1 MHVSYRNCKQA
12 PGRSLHWHSDIC
24 MSLKNFQNLSVAHKM
39 WALFL
44 GLLLC
49 SVLVAGG
56 LFAYLQNVEQKVS
69 AAVQST
75 DQRINQALRW
85 QALTLQSVEAALASV
100 LSSEEHLIA
109 QLSQKARGL
118 MQQASGLQQQV
129 QAGAQSD
136 ADLAG
141 LARVEQARK
150 AVLAI
155 YEKAYQARDL
165 GKAWEAQKLVDE
177 QLTPAAKQYVQ
188 AQDAFIAAQQQQRQW
203 AEQQGSA
210 QSLMAKRMA
219 VGVGLFMG
227 LLGAL
232 LSLAT
237 IRSITTPLKQA
248 VQLAQ
253 TIAAGD
259 LSHAPDSGRRDELG
273 QLMQAL
279 AQMTQQLRG
288 LVGEV
293 QGGVEAVAA
302 ASSQMAQDNSDL
314 SDRTAHAAEQLKA
327 TVGSIEHMV
336 TLVTQSADSARHAD
350 HSARSAAQA
359 AESGGTVVQE
369 VVRNMQHLAQ
379 SNQQVA
385 AIVGVIDGIAFQTN
399 ILALNAAV
407 EAARAGQQGR
417 GFAVVAAEVRELAQ
431 RSSEAAKQI
440 RQLMDHSTQQMKSG
454 QTLALQAGQRME
466 HIVRDV
472 QKVSGLIASIT
483 EAAQAQNQGIAQISE
498 AVQALDHMTSQ
509 NAGLVAESSA
519 AAQELFHQA
528 QRLEA
533 GAGRFRIDFREEAVA
548 MKNEV
553 LVHGLSGLQ
562 AEMA

>member
-1 MHVSYRNCKQA
+1 MIGGV
-12 PGRSLHWHSDIC
+12 L
-24 MSLKNFQNLSVAHKM
+24 MLLKKFQNLSVARKM

-49 SVLVAGG
+49 NVLVAGG
-56 LFAYLQNVEQKVS
+56 LFSYLQNVEQRVS
-69 AAVQST
+69 AAVQAT
-75 DQRINQALRW
+75 DKRINLALRW

-118 MQQASGLQQQV
+118 MQHAGGLQQQV
-129 QAGAQSD
+129 QAEAQSD
-136 ADLAG
+136 VDRSG
-141 LARVEQARK
+141 LARVEQERK
-150 AVLAI
+150 AVLDI
-155 YEKAYQARDL
+155 YEQAYQARDL

-177 QLTPAAKQYVQ
+177 QLIPASRRYVQ
-188 AQDAFIAAQQQQRQW
+188 AQDAFIDAQQQQRLD
-203 AEQQGSA
+203 AEQHGREQTA
-210 QSLMAKRMA
+210 IAKRMA

-227 LLGAL
+227 LVGAL
-232 LSLAT
+232 LSLTT
-237 IRSITTPLKQA
+237 IRSITTPLSEA

-259 LSHAPDSGRRDELG
+259 LSYAPPATGRSDELG
-273 QLMQAL
+273 RLMQSLAL
-279 AQMTQQLRG
+279 MTRQLRG

-327 TVGSIEHMV
+327 TVSSIENMV
-336 TLVTQSADSARHAD
+336 TLVTHSADSARHAD
-350 HSARSAAQA
+350 QSARSAAEA
-359 AESGGTVVQE
+359 AASGGSVVQE
-369 VVRNMQHLAQ
+369 VVRNMEHMAQ
-379 SNQQVA
+379 SSQQVA

-407 EAARAGQQGR
+407 EAARAGTQGR

-431 RSSEAAKQI
+431 RSAEAAKQI
-440 RQLMDHSTQQMKSG
+440 RHLMEHSTKQMKSG

-472 QKVSGLIASIT
+472 RTVSGLIASIT

-519 AAQELFHQA
+519 AARELFHQA

-533 GAGRFRIDFREEAVA
+533 GAGRFRIDYQALD
-548 MKNEV
+548 NEIADIEV
-553 LVHGLSGLQ
+553 DVMEKEVHVPRLAALE

>member
-1 MHVSYRNCKQA
+1 MIGGV
-12 PGRSLHWHSDIC
+12 L
-24 MSLKNFQNLSVAHKM
+24 MLLKKFQNLSVARKM

-49 SVLVAGG
+49 NVLVAGG
-56 LFAYLQNVEQKVS
+56 LFSYLQNVEQRVS
-69 AAVQST
+69 AAVQAT
-75 DQRINQALRW
+75 DKRINLALRW

-118 MQQASGLQQQV
+118 MQQAGGLQQQV
-129 QAGAQSD
+129 QADAQSEVD
-136 ADLAG
+136 RSG
-141 LARVEQARK
+141 LARVEQERK
-150 AVLAI
+150 AVLDI
-155 YEKAYQARDL
+155 YEQAYQARDL

-177 QLTPAAKQYVQ
+177 QLIPASRRYVQ
-188 AQDAFIAAQQQQRQW
+188 AQDAFIEAQQQQRLD
-203 AEQQGSA
+203 AEQHGREQTA
-210 QSLMAKRMA
+210 IAKRMA
-219 VGVGLFMG
+219 MGVGLFMG
-227 LLGAL
+227 LVGAL
-232 LSLAT
+232 LSLTT
-237 IRSITTPLKQA
+237 IRSITTPLSEA

-259 LSHAPDSGRRDELG
+259 LSYAPPTAERGDELG
-273 QLMQAL
+273 RLMQSLAL
-279 AQMTQQLRG
+279 MTRQLRG

-327 TVGSIEHMV
+327 TVSSIENMV
-336 TLVTQSADSARHAD
+336 TLVTHSADSARHAD
-350 HSARSAAQA
+350 QSARSAAEA
-359 AESGGTVVQE
+359 AASGGSVVQE
-369 VVRNMQHLAQ
+369 VVRNMEHMAQ
-379 SNQQVA
+379 SSQQVA

-407 EAARAGQQGR
+407 EAARAGTQGR

-431 RSSEAAKQI
+431 RSAEAAKQI
-440 RQLMDHSTQQMKSG
+440 RQLMEHSTKQMKSG

-472 QKVSGLIASIT
+472 RTVSGLIASIT

-519 AAQELFHQA
+519 AARELFHQA

-533 GAGRFRIDFREEAVA
+533 GAGRFRIDYQALGNEIADIEVDVMKRE
-548 MKNEV
+548 
-553 LVHGLSGLQ
+553 VHVPRLAALE

>member
-1 MHVSYRNCKQA
+1 M
-12 PGRSLHWHSDIC
+12 L
-24 MSLKNFQNLSVAHKM
+24 LKKFQNLSVARKM
-39 WALFL
+39 WVLFL

-49 SVLVAGG
+49 NVLVAGG
-56 LFAYLQNVEQKVS
+56 LFSYLQNVEQRVS
-69 AAVQST
+69 TAVQAT
-75 DQRINQALRW
+75 DKRINLALRW

-109 QLSQKARGL
+109 QLSQKARAL
-118 MQQASGLQQQV
+118 MQQAASLQQQV
-129 QAGAQSD
+129 QAEAGEETD
-136 ADLAG
+136 RNG
-141 LARVEQARK
+141 LAQVEAERK
-150 AVLAI
+150 AVLGI
-155 YEKAYQARDL
+155 YEQAYQARDL

-177 QLTPAAKQYVQ
+177 QLVPAAQRYVQ
-188 AQDAFIAAQQQQRQW
+188 AQDALIDAQQRQRLD
-203 AEQQGSA
+203 AEQQGRE
-210 QSLMAKRMA
+210 QTRIAKRMA
-219 VGVGLFMG
+219 LVVGLFMA
-227 LLGAL
+227 LAGAL

-237 IRSITTPLKQA
+237 IRSITTPLNQA

-253 TIAAGD
+253 TIAAGN
-259 LSHAPDSGRRDELG
+259 LSEAPPAEQQARSDELG
-273 QLMQAL
+273 LLMQSLAL
-279 AQMTQQLRG
+279 MTQQLRT

-302 ASSQMAQDNSDL
+302 TSSQMAQDNNEL
-314 SDRTAHAAEQLKA
+314 SERTAQATAQLKA
-327 TVGSIEHMV
+327 TVSSIESMV
-336 TLVTQSADSARHAD
+336 TLVTHSADSASHAD
-350 HSARSAAQA
+350 QSARSAAEA
-359 AESGGTVVQE
+359 AASGGSVVQE
-369 VVRNMQHLAQ
+369 VVRNMEQMAQ
-379 SNQQVA
+379 SSQQVA

-407 EAARAGQQGR
+407 EAARAGAQGR

-431 RSSEAAKQI
+431 RSAEAAKQI
-440 RQLMDHSTQQMKSG
+440 RQLMEHSSQQMKSG

-519 AAQELFHQA
+519 AAHDLFQQA
-528 QRLEA
+528 QRLES
-533 GAGRFRIDFREEAVA
+533 GAGRFRLSASHNGPFKSVPMALGNA
-548 MKNEV
+548 METEV
-553 LVHGLSGLQ
+553 LSLAAPGLQ

>member
-1 MHVSYRNCKQA
+1 MS
-12 PGRSLHWHSDIC
+12 
-24 MSLKNFQNLSVAHKM
+24 MSLNRFQNFSVAHKM

-49 SVLVAGG
+49 SALVGGG
-56 LFAYLQNVEQKVS
+56 LFSYLQNVEQRVS

-75 DQRINQALRW
+75 DKRINLALRW

-129 QAGAQSD
+129 EAEAHSEGDRS
-136 ADLAG
+136 G
-141 LARVEQARK
+141 LAKVELARK
-150 AVLAI
+150 TVLTI
-155 YEKAYQARDL
+155 YEQAYQARDL

-177 QLTPAAKQYVQ
+177 QLIPAAKRYVQ
-188 AQDAFIAAQQQQRQW
+188 AQDALIAALQQQRQQ
-203 AEQQGSA
+203 AEQQGRE
-210 QSLMAKRMA
+210 QSLLAKRMA
-219 VGVGLFMG
+219 VGFGLFMG

-237 IRSITTPLKQA
+237 IRSVTQPLQQA

-259 LSHAPDSGRRDELG
+259 LSYTPQVQRRDELG

-288 LVGEV
+288 LVAEV

-314 SDRTAHAAEQLKA
+314 SQRTAHAAEQLKL
-327 TVGSIEHMV
+327 TVGSIEQMV
-336 TLVTQSADSARHAD
+336 ALVTHSADSARHAD
-350 HSARSAAQA
+350 QSARSAAEA
-359 AESGGTVVQE
+359 AESGGRVVQE
-369 VVRNMQHLAQ
+369 VVCNMQQMTQ

-407 EAARAGQQGR
+407 EAARAGAQGR
-417 GFAVVAAEVRELAQ
+417 GFAVVAGEVRELAQ
-431 RSSEAAKQI
+431 RSSDAAKQI
-440 RQLMDHSTQQMKSG
+440 RRLMEQSTMQMKSG

-466 HIVRDV
+466 HIVSDV
-472 QKVSGLIASIT
+472 HKVSGLIASIT
-483 EAAQAQNQGIAQISE
+483 QAAQAQNQGIAQISD
-498 AVQALDHMTSQ
+498 AVQALDDMTSQ

-519 AAQELFHQA
+519 AAQQLLHQA

-533 GAGRFRIDFREEAVA
+533 GAGRFQIQVQRGAIEKR
-548 MKNEV
+548 V
-553 LVHGLSGLQ
+553 LSKARQALQ
-562 AEMA
+562 VEMA

>member
-1 MHVSYRNCKQA
+1 M
-12 PGRSLHWHSDIC
+12 L
-24 MSLKNFQNLSVAHKM
+24 LKKFQNLSVARKM

-49 SVLVAGG
+49 NVLVAGG
-56 LFAYLQNVEQKVS
+56 LFSYLQNVEQRVS
-69 AAVQST
+69 AAVQAT
-75 DQRINQALRW
+75 DKRINLALRW

-118 MQQASGLQQQV
+118 MQQAGGLQQQV
-129 QAGAQSD
+129 QADAQSEVD
-136 ADLAG
+136 RSG
-141 LARVEQARK
+141 LARVEQERK
-150 AVLAI
+150 AVLDI
-155 YEKAYQARDL
+155 YEQAYQARDL

-177 QLTPAAKQYVQ
+177 QLIPASRRYVQ
-188 AQDAFIAAQQQQRQW
+188 AQDAFIEAQQQQRLD
-203 AEQQGSA
+203 AEQHGREQTA
-210 QSLMAKRMA
+210 IAKRMA
-219 VGVGLFMG
+219 MGVGLFMG
-227 LLGAL
+227 LVGAL
-232 LSLAT
+232 LSLTT
-237 IRSITTPLKQA
+237 IRSITTPLSEA

-259 LSHAPDSGRRDELG
+259 LSYAPPAAERGDELG
-273 QLMQAL
+273 RLMQSLAL
-279 AQMTQQLRG
+279 MTRQLRG

-293 QGGVEAVAA
+293 QGGGEAVAA

-327 TVGSIEHMV
+327 TVSSIENMV
-336 TLVTQSADSARHAD
+336 TLVTHSADSARHAD
-350 HSARSAAQA
+350 QSARSAAEA
-359 AESGGTVVQE
+359 AASGGSVVQE
-369 VVRNMQHLAQ
+369 VVRNMEHMAQ
-379 SNQQVA
+379 SSQQVA

-407 EAARAGQQGR
+407 EAARAGTQGR

-431 RSSEAAKQI
+431 RSAEAAKQI
-440 RQLMDHSTQQMKSG
+440 RQLMEHSTKQMKSG

-472 QKVSGLIASIT
+472 RTVSGLIASIT

-519 AAQELFHQA
+519 AARELFHQA

-533 GAGRFRIDFREEAVA
+533 GAGRFRIDYQALDNEIADIEVDIMGRE
-548 MKNEV
+548 
-553 LVHGLSGLQ
+553 VHVPRLAALE

>member
-1 MHVSYRNCKQA
+1 
-12 PGRSLHWHSDIC
+12 

-39 WALFL
+39 WALFV

-56 LFAYLQNVEQKVS
+56 LFGYLQNVEQRVS
-69 AAVQST
+69 AAVQAT
-75 DQRINQALRW
+75 DKRINLALRW

-118 MQQASGLQQQV
+118 MEQASGLQQQV
-129 QAGAQSD
+129 QADAQTAQD
-136 ADLAG
+136 RDG
-141 LARVEQARK
+141 LATVEQERK
-150 AVLAI
+150 AVLGI
-155 YEKAYQARDL
+155 YEQAYQARDL

-177 QLTPAAKQYVQ
+177 QLIPAAKRYVQ
-188 AQDAFIAAQQQQRQW
+188 AQDAFIAAQQQQRLS
-203 AEQQGSA
+203 AEQQGREQSA
-210 QSLMAKRMA
+210 IAKRMA
-219 VGVGLFMG
+219 AGVGLCVG

-237 IRSITTPLKQA
+237 IRSITTPLGEA

-259 LSHAPDSGRRDELG
+259 LSYAPQSVRRDELG

-314 SDRTAHAAEQLKA
+314 SDRTAHAAVQLKA
-327 TVGSIEHMV
+327 TVSSIENMV
-336 TLVTQSADSARHAD
+336 TLVTHAADSARHAD
-350 HSARSAAQA
+350 QSARSAAEA
-359 AESGGTVVQE
+359 AASGGSVVQE
-369 VVRNMQHLAQ
+369 VVRNMEHMAQ
-379 SNQQVA
+379 SSQQVA

-407 EAARAGQQGR
+407 EAARAGSQGR

-440 RQLMDHSTQQMKSG
+440 RQLMENSTKQMKFG
-454 QTLALQAGQRME
+454 QSLALQAGQRME

-472 QKVSGLIASIT
+472 RTVSGLIASIT
-483 EAAQAQNQGIAQISE
+483 EAAQAQNQGIAQISD

-519 AAQELFHQA
+519 AARELFHQA

-533 GAGRFRIDFREEAVA
+533 GAGRFRIDDLARLECVSGA
-548 MKNEV
+548 MENNSQAHA
-553 LVHGLSGLQ
+553 LLALQ
-562 AEMA
+562 PEMV

>member
-1 MHVSYRNCKQA
+1 M
-12 PGRSLHWHSDIC
+12 L
-24 MSLKNFQNLSVAHKM
+24 LKKFQNLSVARKM

-49 SVLVAGG
+49 NVLVAGG
-56 LFAYLQNVEQKVS
+56 LFGYLQNVEQRVS
-69 AAVQST
+69 AAVQAT
-75 DQRINQALRW
+75 DKRINLALRW

-118 MQQASGLQQQV
+118 MQQAAGLQQQV
-129 QAGAQSD
+129 RADAQTEVD
-136 ADLAG
+136 RGG
-141 LARVEQARK
+141 LTKVEQERK
-150 AVLAI
+150 AVLDI
-155 YEKAYQARDL
+155 YEEAYQARDL

-177 QLTPAAKQYVQ
+177 QLIPASRRYVQ
-188 AQDAFIAAQQQQRQW
+188 AQDAFIEAQQQQRLD
-203 AEQQGSA
+203 AEQQGREQTA
-210 QSLMAKRMA
+210 VAKRMA
-219 VGVGLFMG
+219 MGVGLFMG
-227 LLGAL
+227 LVGAL

-237 IRSITTPLKQA
+237 IRSITTPLSEA

-259 LSHAPDSGRRDELG
+259 LSFTPPSTGRSDELG
-273 QLMQAL
+273 RLMQSLAL
-279 AQMTQQLRG
+279 MTRQLRG

-327 TVGSIEHMV
+327 TVSSIENMV
-336 TLVTQSADSARHAD
+336 TLVTHSADSARHAD
-350 HSARSAAQA
+350 QSARSAAEA
-359 AESGGTVVQE
+359 AASGGSVVQE
-369 VVRNMQHLAQ
+369 VVRNMEHMAQ
-379 SNQQVA
+379 SSQQVA

-407 EAARAGQQGR
+407 EAARAGTQGR

-431 RSSEAAKQI
+431 RSAEAAKQI
-440 RQLMDHSTQQMKSG
+440 RQLMDHSTRQMKSG

-472 QKVSGLIASIT
+472 RTVSGLIASIT
-483 EAAQAQNQGIAQISE
+483 EAAQAQNQGIARISE

-519 AAQELFHQA
+519 AARELFHQA

-533 GAGRFRIDFREEAVA
+533 GAGRFRVSYQSLGNEIVDIDFDDDA
-548 MKNEV
+548 MKDEAHPRT
-553 LVHGLSGLQ
+553 LPALE
-562 AEMA
+562 AETA

>member
-1 MHVSYRNCKQA
+1 
-12 PGRSLHWHSDIC
+12 

-56 LFAYLQNVEQKVS
+56 LFSYLQDVEQRVS
-69 AAVQST
+69 AAVQAT
-75 DQRINQALRW
+75 DKRINLALRW

-118 MQQASGLQQQV
+118 MQQADSLQQQV
-129 QAGAQSD
+129 QAD
-136 ADLAG
+136 AHTELDRSG
-141 LARVEQARK
+141 LAKVQQERK
-150 AVLAI
+150 SVLDI
-155 YEKAYQARDL
+155 YEQAYQARDL

-177 QLTPAAKQYVQ
+177 QLTPAARRYVQ
-188 AQDAFIAAQQQQRQW
+188 AQDAFIAAQQQQRQK
-203 AEQQGSA
+203 AEQQGRE
-210 QSLMAKRMA
+210 QSVWAKGMA

-227 LLGAL
+227 VLGAL

-237 IRSITTPLKQA
+237 IRSITTPLSEA

-253 TIAAGD
+253 QIAAGD
-259 LSHAPDSGRRDELG
+259 LSHAPQSGRSDELG

-279 AQMTQQLRG
+279 AQMMQQLRG

-314 SDRTAHAAEQLKA
+314 SDRTAHAAVQLKL
-327 TVGSIEHMV
+327 TVSSIENMV
-336 TLVTQSADSARHAD
+336 TLVTHSADSARHAD
-350 HSARSAAQA
+350 QSARSAAEA
-359 AESGGTVVQE
+359 AASGGSVVQE
-369 VVRNMQHLAQ
+369 VVRNMEHMAQ
-379 SNQQVA
+379 SSQQVA

-407 EAARAGQQGR
+407 EAARAGSQGR

-440 RQLMDHSTQQMKSG
+440 RQLMENSTKQMKSG
-454 QTLALQAGQRME
+454 QSLALQAGQRME

-472 QKVSGLIASIT
+472 RTVSGLIASIT
-483 EAAQAQNQGIAQISE
+483 EAVQAQNQGIAQISD

-519 AAQELFHQA
+519 AARELFHQA

-533 GAGRFRIDFREEAVA
+533 GAGRFRIRYQEMAEIESDA
-548 MKNEV
+548 MENEV
-553 LVHGLSGLQ
+553 HALNRPAPQ

>member
-1 MHVSYRNCKQA
+1 
-12 PGRSLHWHSDIC
+12 

-39 WALFL
+39 WALFV

-56 LFAYLQNVEQKVS
+56 LFGYLQNVEQRVS
-69 AAVQST
+69 AAVQAT
-75 DQRINQALRW
+75 DKRINLALRW

-118 MQQASGLQQQV
+118 MEQASGLQQQV
-129 QAGAQSD
+129 QADAQTAQD
-136 ADLAG
+136 RDG
-141 LARVEQARK
+141 LAMVEQERK
-150 AVLAI
+150 AVLGI
-155 YEKAYQARDL
+155 YEQAYQARDL

-177 QLTPAAKQYVQ
+177 QLIPAAKRYVQ
-188 AQDAFIAAQQQQRQW
+188 AQDAFIAAQQQQRLS
-203 AEQQGSA
+203 AEQQGREQSA
-210 QSLMAKRMA
+210 IAKRMA
-219 VGVGLFMG
+219 AGVGLCVG

-237 IRSITTPLKQA
+237 IRSITTPLGEA

-259 LSHAPDSGRRDELG
+259 LSYAPQSVRRDELG

-314 SDRTAHAAEQLKA
+314 SDRTAHAAVQLKA
-327 TVGSIEHMV
+327 TVSSIENMV
-336 TLVTQSADSARHAD
+336 TLVTHAADSARHAD
-350 HSARSAAQA
+350 QSARSAAEA
-359 AESGGTVVQE
+359 AASGGSVVQE
-369 VVRNMQHLAQ
+369 VVRNMEHMAQ
-379 SNQQVA
+379 SSQQVA

-407 EAARAGQQGR
+407 EAARAGSQGR

-440 RQLMDHSTQQMKSG
+440 RQLMENSTKQMKSG
-454 QTLALQAGQRME
+454 QSLALQAGQRME

-472 QKVSGLIASIT
+472 RTVSGLIASIT
-483 EAAQAQNQGIAQISE
+483 EAAQAQNQGIAQISD

-519 AAQELFHQA
+519 AARELFHQA

-533 GAGRFRIDFREEAVA
+533 GAGRFRIDDLARLECVSGA
-548 MKNEV
+548 MENNSQAHA
-553 LVHGLSGLQ
+553 LLALQ
-562 AEMA
+562 PEMV

>member
-1 MHVSYRNCKQA
+1 M
-12 PGRSLHWHSDIC
+12 L
-24 MSLKNFQNLSVAHKM
+24 LKKFQNLSVARKM

-49 SVLVAGG
+49 NVLVAGG
-56 LFAYLQNVEQKVS
+56 LFSYLQNVEQRVS
-69 AAVQST
+69 AAVQAT
-75 DQRINQALRW
+75 DKRINLALRW

-118 MQQASGLQQQV
+118 MQQAGGLQQQV
-129 QAGAQSD
+129 QADAQSEVD
-136 ADLAG
+136 RSG
-141 LARVEQARK
+141 LARVEQERK
-150 AVLAI
+150 AVLDI
-155 YEKAYQARDL
+155 YEQAYQARDL

-177 QLTPAAKQYVQ
+177 QLIPASRRYVQ
-188 AQDAFIAAQQQQRQW
+188 AQDAFIEAQQQQRLD
-203 AEQQGSA
+203 AEQHGREQTA
-210 QSLMAKRMA
+210 IAKRMA
-219 VGVGLFMG
+219 MGVGLFMG
-227 LLGAL
+227 LVGAL
-232 LSLAT
+232 LSLTT
-237 IRSITTPLKQA
+237 IRSITTPLSEA

-259 LSHAPDSGRRDELG
+259 LSYAPPAAERGDELG
-273 QLMQAL
+273 RLMQSLAL
-279 AQMTQQLRG
+279 MTRQLRG

-327 TVGSIEHMV
+327 TVSSIENMV
-336 TLVTQSADSARHAD
+336 TLVTHSADSARHAD
-350 HSARSAAQA
+350 QSARSAAEA
-359 AESGGTVVQE
+359 AASGGSVVQE
-369 VVRNMQHLAQ
+369 VVRNMEHMAQ
-379 SNQQVA
+379 SSQQVA

-407 EAARAGQQGR
+407 EAARAGTQGR

-431 RSSEAAKQI
+431 RSAEAAKQI
-440 RQLMDHSTQQMKSG
+440 RQLMEHSTKQMKSG

-472 QKVSGLIASIT
+472 RTVSGLIASIT
-483 EAAQAQNQGIAQISE
+483 EAARAQNQGIAQISE

-519 AAQELFHQA
+519 AARELFHQA

-533 GAGRFRIDFREEAVA
+533 GAGRFRIDYQALDNEIADIEVDVMERE
-548 MKNEV
+548 
-553 LVHGLSGLQ
+553 VHVPRLAALE

>member
-1 MHVSYRNCKQA
+1 M
-12 PGRSLHWHSDIC
+12 L
-24 MSLKNFQNLSVAHKM
+24 LKKFQNLSVARKM

-49 SVLVAGG
+49 NVLVAGG
-56 LFAYLQNVEQKVS
+56 LFSYLQNVEQRVS
-69 AAVQST
+69 AAVQAT
-75 DQRINQALRW
+75 DKRINLALRW

-118 MQQASGLQQQV
+118 MQQAGGLQQQV
-129 QAGAQSD
+129 QADAQSEVD
-136 ADLAG
+136 RSG
-141 LARVEQARK
+141 LAMVEQERK
-150 AVLAI
+150 AVLDI
-155 YEKAYQARDL
+155 YEQAYQARDL

-177 QLTPAAKQYVQ
+177 QLIPASRRYVQ
-188 AQDAFIAAQQQQRQW
+188 AQDSFIEAQQQQRLD
-203 AEQQGSA
+203 AEQHGREQTA
-210 QSLMAKRMA
+210 IAKRMA
-219 VGVGLFMG
+219 MGVGLFMG
-227 LLGAL
+227 LVGAL

-237 IRSITTPLKQA
+237 IRSITTPLSEA

-259 LSHAPDSGRRDELG
+259 LSYAPPSTGRSDELG
-273 QLMQAL
+273 RLMQSLAL
-279 AQMTQQLRG
+279 MTRQLRG

-327 TVGSIEHMV
+327 TVSSIENMV
-336 TLVTQSADSARHAD
+336 TLVTHSTDSARHAD
-350 HSARSAAQA
+350 QSARSAAEA
-359 AESGGTVVQE
+359 AASGGSVVQE
-369 VVRNMQHLAQ
+369 VVRNMEHMAQ
-379 SNQQVA
+379 SSQQVA

-407 EAARAGQQGR
+407 EAARAGSQGR

-431 RSSEAAKQI
+431 RSAEAAKQI
-440 RQLMDHSTQQMKSG
+440 RQLMEHSTRQMKSG

-472 QKVSGLIASIT
+472 RTVSGLIASIT

-519 AAQELFHQA
+519 AARELFHQA

-533 GAGRFRIDFREEAVA
+533 GAGRFRINYQALGNEIADVEVDVLEE
-548 MKNEV
+548 EV
-553 LVHGLSGLQ
+553 HVPRLAALE

>member
-1 MHVSYRNCKQA
+1 M
-12 PGRSLHWHSDIC
+12 L
-24 MSLKNFQNLSVAHKM
+24 LKKFQNLSVARKM

-49 SVLVAGG
+49 NVLVAGG
-56 LFAYLQNVEQKVS
+56 LFSYLQNVEQRVS
-69 AAVQST
+69 AAVQAT
-75 DQRINQALRW
+75 DKRINLALRW

-118 MQQASGLQQQV
+118 MQHAGGLQQQV
-129 QAGAQSD
+129 QAEAQSD
-136 ADLAG
+136 VDRSG
-141 LARVEQARK
+141 LARVEQERK
-150 AVLAI
+150 AVLDI
-155 YEKAYQARDL
+155 YEQAYQARDL

-177 QLTPAAKQYVQ
+177 QLIPASRRYVQ
-188 AQDAFIAAQQQQRQW
+188 AQDAFIDAQQQQRLD
-203 AEQQGSA
+203 AEQHGREQTA
-210 QSLMAKRMA
+210 IAKRMA

-227 LLGAL
+227 LVGAL
-232 LSLAT
+232 LSLTT
-237 IRSITTPLKQA
+237 IRSITTPLSEA

-259 LSHAPDSGRRDELG
+259 LSYAPPATGRSDELG
-273 QLMQAL
+273 RLMQSLAL
-279 AQMTQQLRG
+279 MTRQLRG

-327 TVGSIEHMV
+327 TVSSIENMV
-336 TLVTQSADSARHAD
+336 TLVTHSADSARHAD
-350 HSARSAAQA
+350 QSARSAAEA
-359 AESGGTVVQE
+359 AASGGSVVQE
-369 VVRNMQHLAQ
+369 VVRNMEHMAQ
-379 SNQQVA
+379 SSQQVA

-407 EAARAGQQGR
+407 EAARAGTQGR

-431 RSSEAAKQI
+431 RSAEAAKQI
-440 RQLMDHSTQQMKSG
+440 RQLMEHSTKQMKSG

-472 QKVSGLIASIT
+472 RTVSGLIASIT

-519 AAQELFHQA
+519 AARELFHQA

-533 GAGRFRIDFREEAVA
+533 GAGRFRIDYQALD
-548 MKNEV
+548 NEIADIEV
-553 LVHGLSGLQ
+553 DVMEKEVHVPRLAALE

>member
-1 MHVSYRNCKQA
+1 M
-12 PGRSLHWHSDIC
+12 L
-24 MSLKNFQNLSVAHKM
+24 LKKFQNLSVARKM

-49 SVLVAGG
+49 NVLVAGG
-56 LFAYLQNVEQKVS
+56 LFSYLQNVEQRVS
-69 AAVQST
+69 AAVQAT
-75 DQRINQALRW
+75 DKRINLALRW

-118 MQQASGLQQQV
+118 MQQAGGLQQQV
-129 QAGAQSD
+129 QADAQSEVD
-136 ADLAG
+136 RSG
-141 LARVEQARK
+141 LARVEQERK
-150 AVLAI
+150 AVLDI
-155 YEKAYQARDL
+155 YEQAYQARDL

-177 QLTPAAKQYVQ
+177 QLIPASRRYVQ
-188 AQDAFIAAQQQQRQW
+188 AQDAFIEAQQQQRLE
-203 AEQQGSA
+203 AEQHGREQTA
-210 QSLMAKRMA
+210 IAKRMA
-219 VGVGLFMG
+219 MGVGLFMG
-227 LLGAL
+227 LVGAL

-237 IRSITTPLKQA
+237 IRSITTPLSEA

-259 LSHAPDSGRRDELG
+259 LSYAPLATGRSDELG
-273 QLMQAL
+273 RLMQSLAL
-279 AQMTQQLRG
+279 MTRQLRG

-327 TVGSIEHMV
+327 TVSSIENMV
-336 TLVTQSADSARHAD
+336 TLVTHSADSARHAD
-350 HSARSAAQA
+350 QSARSAAEA
-359 AESGGTVVQE
+359 AASGGSVVQE
-369 VVRNMQHLAQ
+369 VVRNMEHMAQ
-379 SNQQVA
+379 SSQQVA

-407 EAARAGQQGR
+407 EAARAGTQGR

-431 RSSEAAKQI
+431 RSAEAAKQI
-440 RQLMDHSTQQMKSG
+440 RQLMEHSTKQMKSG

-472 QKVSGLIASIT
+472 RTVSGLIASIT

-519 AAQELFHQA
+519 AARELFHQA

-533 GAGRFRIDFREEAVA
+533 GAGRFRIDYQALD
-548 MKNEV
+548 NEIAEIADIEV
-553 LVHGLSGLQ
+553 DVMEKEVHVPRLAALE

>member
-1 MHVSYRNCKQA
+1 M
-12 PGRSLHWHSDIC
+12 L
-24 MSLKNFQNLSVAHKM
+24 LKKFQNLSVARKM

-49 SVLVAGG
+49 NVLVAGG
-56 LFAYLQNVEQKVS
+56 LFSYLQNVEQRVS
-69 AAVQST
+69 AAVQAT
-75 DQRINQALRW
+75 DKRINLALRW

-118 MQQASGLQQQV
+118 MQQAGGLQQQV
-129 QAGAQSD
+129 QADAQSEVD
-136 ADLAG
+136 RSG
-141 LARVEQARK
+141 LARVEQERK
-150 AVLAI
+150 AVLDI
-155 YEKAYQARDL
+155 YEQAYQARDL

-177 QLTPAAKQYVQ
+177 QLIPASRRYVQ
-188 AQDAFIAAQQQQRQW
+188 AQDAFIEAQQQQRLD
-203 AEQQGSA
+203 AEQHGREQTA
-210 QSLMAKRMA
+210 IAKRMA
-219 VGVGLFMG
+219 MGVGLFMG
-227 LLGAL
+227 LVGAL
-232 LSLAT
+232 LSLTT
-237 IRSITTPLKQA
+237 IRSITTPLSEA

-259 LSHAPDSGRRDELG
+259 LSYAPPAAERGDELG
-273 QLMQAL
+273 RLMQSLAL
-279 AQMTQQLRG
+279 MTRQLRG

-327 TVGSIEHMV
+327 TVSSIENMV
-336 TLVTQSADSARHAD
+336 TLVTHSADSARHAD
-350 HSARSAAQA
+350 QSARSAAEA
-359 AESGGTVVQE
+359 AASGGSVVQE
-369 VVRNMQHLAQ
+369 VVRNMEHMAQ
-379 SNQQVA
+379 SSQQVA

-407 EAARAGQQGR
+407 EAARAGTQGR

-431 RSSEAAKQI
+431 RSAEAAKQI
-440 RQLMDHSTQQMKSG
+440 RQLMEHSTKQMKSG

-472 QKVSGLIASIT
+472 RTVSGLIASIT

-519 AAQELFHQA
+519 AARELFHQA

-533 GAGRFRIDFREEAVA
+533 GAGRFRIDYQALDNEIADIEVDVMERE
-548 MKNEV
+548 
-553 LVHGLSGLQ
+553 VHVPRLAALE

>member
-1 MHVSYRNCKQA
+1 LIGGVLM
-12 PGRSLHWHSDIC
+12 L
-24 MSLKNFQNLSVAHKM
+24 LKKFQNLSVARKM

-49 SVLVAGG
+49 NVLVAGG
-56 LFAYLQNVEQKVS
+56 LFSYLQNVEQRVS
-69 AAVQST
+69 AAVQAT
-75 DQRINQALRW
+75 DKRINLALRW

-118 MQQASGLQQQV
+118 MQQAGGLQQQV
-129 QAGAQSD
+129 QADAQSEVD
-136 ADLAG
+136 RSG
-141 LARVEQARK
+141 LARVEQERK
-150 AVLAI
+150 AVLDI
-155 YEKAYQARDL
+155 YEQAYQARDL

-177 QLTPAAKQYVQ
+177 QLIPASRRYVQ
-188 AQDAFIAAQQQQRQW
+188 AQDAFIEAQQQQRLD
-203 AEQQGSA
+203 AEQHGREQTA
-210 QSLMAKRMA
+210 IAKRMA
-219 VGVGLFMG
+219 MGVGLFMG
-227 LLGAL
+227 LVGAL
-232 LSLAT
+232 LSLTT
-237 IRSITTPLKQA
+237 IRSITTPLSEA

-259 LSHAPDSGRRDELG
+259 LSYAPPATGRGDELG
-273 QLMQAL
+273 RLMQSLAL
-279 AQMTQQLRG
+279 MTRQLRG

-327 TVGSIEHMV
+327 TVSSIENMV
-336 TLVTQSADSARHAD
+336 TLVTHSADSARHAD
-350 HSARSAAQA
+350 QSARSAAEA
-359 AESGGTVVQE
+359 AASGGSVVQE
-369 VVRNMQHLAQ
+369 VVRNMEHMAQ
-379 SNQQVA
+379 SSQQVA

-407 EAARAGQQGR
+407 EAARAGTQGR

-431 RSSEAAKQI
+431 RSAEAAKQI
-440 RQLMDHSTQQMKSG
+440 RQLMEHSTKQMKSG

-472 QKVSGLIASIT
+472 RTVSGLIASIT

-519 AAQELFHQA
+519 AARELFHQA

-533 GAGRFRIDFREEAVA
+533 GAGRFRIDYQALD
-548 MKNEV
+548 NEIADIEV
-553 LVHGLSGLQ
+553 DVMEKEVHVPRLAALE

>member
-1 MHVSYRNCKQA
+1 MS
-12 PGRSLHWHSDIC
+12 
-24 MSLKNFQNLSVAHKM
+24 MSLNRFQNFSVAHKM

-49 SVLVAGG
+49 SALVGGG
-56 LFAYLQNVEQKVS
+56 LFSYLQNVEQRVS

-75 DQRINQALRW
+75 DKRINLALRW

-129 QAGAQSD
+129 EAEAHSD
-136 ADLAG
+136 DDRSG
-141 LARVEQARK
+141 LAKVELARK
-150 AVLAI
+150 TVLTI
-155 YEKAYQARDL
+155 YEQAYQARDL

-177 QLTPAAKQYVQ
+177 QLIPAAKRYVQ
-188 AQDAFIAAQQQQRQW
+188 AQDALIATLQQQRQQ
-203 AEQQGSA
+203 AEQQGRE
-210 QSLMAKRMA
+210 QSLLAKRMA
-219 VGVGLFMG
+219 VGFGLCMG

-237 IRSITTPLKQA
+237 IRSVTQPLQQA

-259 LSHAPDSGRRDELG
+259 LSTTPQVQRRDELG

-288 LVGEV
+288 LVAEV

-314 SDRTAHAAEQLKA
+314 SNRTAHAAEQLKL
-327 TVGSIEHMV
+327 TVGSIEQMV
-336 TLVTQSADSARHAD
+336 ALVTHSADSARHAD
-350 HSARSAAQA
+350 QSARSAAEA

-369 VVRNMQHLAQ
+369 VVRNMQQMAQ

-407 EAARAGQQGR
+407 EAARAGAQGR
-417 GFAVVAAEVRELAQ
+417 GFAVVAGEVRELAQ
-431 RSSEAAKQI
+431 RSSDAAKQI
-440 RQLMDHSTQQMKSG
+440 RRLMEQSTMQMKSG

-466 HIVRDV
+466 HIVSDV
-472 QKVSGLIASIT
+472 HKVSGLIASIT
-483 EAAQAQNQGIAQISE
+483 QAAQAQNQGIAQISD
-498 AVQALDHMTSQ
+498 AVQALDDMTSQ

-519 AAQELFHQA
+519 AAQQLLHQA

-533 GAGRFRIDFREEAVA
+533 GAGRFQIQVQPDAIE
-548 MKNEV
+548 KKV
-553 LVHGLSGLQ
+553 LSKDRQALQ
-562 AEMA
+562 IEMA